1 MTNEPKVRADISGE
15 NIYVHIKYE
24 NESEMIYGLIAPT
37 YKVKANEKINEL
49 IASKINA
56 PDPIA
61 IRQQALKEVE
71 QKVIQERNIS
81 VVKTRTTG
89 YETAEL
95 IGFDKAIGVIKQAI
109 DQLRRGG
116 SE

>member
-1 MTNEPKVRADISGE
+1 MTSEPKVRADISGE

-56 PDPIA
+56 PDPI
-61 IRQQALKEVE
+61 EVLTE
-71 QKVIQERNIS
+71 IISKYERNEGNE
-81 VVKTRTTG
+81 KYDDG
-89 YETAEL
+89 YLLGLA
-95 IGFDKAIGVIKQAI
+95 QAI
-109 DQLRRGG
+109 DQLRKG
-116 SE
+116 E